1 MPKCNFNKVA
11 KLQSNFIEIMRWYGC
26 SPVKFGAY
34 FQNTF
39 SQEHLWRAASVI
51 VRVNLTIQ

>member
-11 KLQSNFIEIMRWYGC
+11 LQLYRNHTSARMFSC
-26 SPVKFGAY
+26 KFTSY

-39 SQEHLWRAASVI
+39 SLEHLWRAASVC
-51 VRVNLTIQ
+51 RTQETSEGP